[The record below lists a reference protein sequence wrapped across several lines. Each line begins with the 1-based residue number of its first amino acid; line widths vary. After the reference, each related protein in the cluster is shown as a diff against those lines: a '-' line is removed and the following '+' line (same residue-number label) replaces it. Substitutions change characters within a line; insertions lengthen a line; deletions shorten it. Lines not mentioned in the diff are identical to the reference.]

1 YNAVSK
7 FFTLYGVLA
16 LKMETSQASFMLT
29 FLALMFVVFAVPSG
43 YIAAR
48 FGRRRTILVGIALLG
63 LLMALIRVLPPTML
77 TSGLLLPVLL
87 ALAGIGW
94 ALININSLPMV
105 VDIAPQ
111 NELATYTGLYYFAST
126 SAAVLGPFIAGLLI
140 DALGKDYG
148 VIFLIAP
155 IALAFA
161 FVFMLFVRRGG
172 RVEAVTA

>member
-1 YNAVSK
+1 
-7 FFTLYGVLA
+7 
-16 LKMETSQASFMLT
+16 
-29 FLALMFVVFAVPSG
+29 
-43 YIAAR
+43 
-48 FGRRRTILVGIALLG
+48 
-63 LLMALIRVLPPTML
+63 
-77 TSGLLLPVLL
+77 
-87 ALAGIGW
+87 
-94 ALININSLPMV
+94 MV

-161 FVFMLFVRRGG
+161 FVFMLFVRRGEHAE
-172 RVEAVTA
+172 VVTA